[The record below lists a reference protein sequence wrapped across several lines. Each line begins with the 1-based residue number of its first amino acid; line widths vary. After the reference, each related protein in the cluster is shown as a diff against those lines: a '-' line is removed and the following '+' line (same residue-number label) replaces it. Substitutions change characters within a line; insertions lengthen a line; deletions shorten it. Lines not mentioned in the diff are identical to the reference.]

1 MRELTELEQ
10 QKIATLQQ
18 DYATKIAA
26 IVGKRATEFLQAR
39 DSALRPEQFVFVDLE
54 YCIKMSVETIL
65 ELPETVTPLPL
76 VYLAPGE
83 K

>member
-26 IVGKRATEFLQAR
+26 IIGKRATEFLQAR
-39 DSALRPEQFVFVDLE
+39 DLALTLEEFVFVDFE
-54 YCIKMSVETIL
+54 YCVEISVKMIL